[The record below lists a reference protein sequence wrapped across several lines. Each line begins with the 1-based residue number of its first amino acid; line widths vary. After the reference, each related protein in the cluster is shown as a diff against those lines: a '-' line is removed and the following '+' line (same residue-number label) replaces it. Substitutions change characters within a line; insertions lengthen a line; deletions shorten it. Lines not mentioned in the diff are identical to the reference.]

1 MSKRDKVKRRRL
13 ALLFC
18 LVCAPLLYIHYC
30 GRRFNTT
37 YFSYKFHGTQI
48 TFPLTVGQ
56 AITNYK
62 VLPHKYNRT
71 GVAYSSPCPPNI
83 PMNGVS
89 EVFYVNNA
97 TDYIKPPS
105 DSLSRSIY
113 AVKFCFAQQ
122 NPSRF
127 QTMKRQLE
135 KDFKGSFTLEYNGY
149 NREPYYRLNAG
160 DDIIILIEFYPE
172 FSYVFDQ
179 HSLKS
184 PHSWAISFCCH
195 TFNFAV
201 NHYLQYERNYDAQ

>member
-1 MSKRDKVKRRRL
+1 MSKHNEVKKRRL

-18 LVCAPLLYIHYC
+18 LVCGPLLYIHYC
-30 GRRFNTT
+30 SKQYNTT
-37 YFSYKFHGTQI
+37 YFSYKFYGTQI

-56 AITNYK
+56 AITTYK
-62 VLPHKYNRT
+62 VLPHQYNRT
-71 GVAYSSPCPPNI
+71 GVAYNSPCAPNI

-89 EVFYVNNA
+89 EVFYVDNA
-97 TDYIKPPS
+97 TDYVKPPS

-113 AVKFCFAQQ
+113 AVKFCFVQQ

-127 QTMKRQLE
+127 QTMKSQLE
-135 KDFKGSFTLEYNGY
+135 KDFKGNFTLEYNGD

-179 HSLKS
+179 NRLER
-184 PHSWAISFCCH
+184 PRSWAVSFCCH

-201 NHYLQYERNYDAQ
+201 NHYLHYERNYDAQ